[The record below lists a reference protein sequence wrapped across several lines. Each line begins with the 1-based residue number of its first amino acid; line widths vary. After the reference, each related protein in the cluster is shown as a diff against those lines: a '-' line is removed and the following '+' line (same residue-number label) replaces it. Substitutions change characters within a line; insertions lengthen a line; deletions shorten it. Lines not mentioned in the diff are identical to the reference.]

1 MVIYR
6 TVVTI
11 PSFTVVLMT
20 DYMDSGYNEHQ
31 EADFAMNTSERGM
44 MLSCYPYCCCSE
56 TGRRSQQKDPP
67 QNTSHGILVF
77 RKACEPVARL
87 VVKVYVVK

>member
-1 MVIYR
+1 M
-6 TVVTI
+6 
-11 PSFTVVLMT
+11 VLMT

-44 MLSCYPYCCCSE
+44 MLSCYPYCCRGE

-67 QNTSHGILVF
+67 QKASHGILVF
-77 RKACEPVARL
+77 RKACEPVARF